1 MDNELILVSTK
12 KPAKTIL
19 RTLECASIF
28 DWHIAR
34 QDPLMRIM
42 LAPMEG
48 VVDHHVREILGR
60 LGGLDGCVTEFIRVN
75 EQIIPYKVFLR
86 YAPELENNCLTPSGI
101 PVKLQ
106 LLGGK
111 PEFMALNAIE
121 AVRAGAKAIDLNF
134 GCPAKTVNKNEGGAC
149 LLRQPERVYAIVKAV
164 REAIPADIPVSAK
177 IRLGYEDRS
186 SYLDNACAVAAA
198 GAAELTVHAR
208 SKADGYKPPAYWEYI
223 AEICAAIKIPVV
235 ANGEIWSIDDY
246 RRCRTQSGAAD
257 VMLGRGLLACP
268 DLARQIKADINGED
282 YQPLAWG
289 DICPMLFDYYQQ
301 TLPRY
306 LDKNCGNRVKQ
317 WLMYLQR
324 QYPEAQIFF
333 ERIKREREPSAIERA
348 FKEALD
354 DLH

>member
-1 MDNELILVSTK
+1 
-12 KPAKTIL
+12 
-19 RTLECASIF
+19 
-28 DWHIAR
+28 
-34 QDPLMRIM
+34 MRIM

-60 LGGLDGCVTEFIRVN
+60 LGGIDSCVTEFIRVN
-75 EQIIPYKVFLR
+75 DQTLPYKVFFR

-111 PEFMALNAIE
+111 PEFMAINAIE

-164 REAIPADIPVSAK
+164 RDAVPAEIPVSAK

-186 SYLDNACAVAAA
+186 SYLDNARAVAAA

-223 AEICAAIKIPVV
+223 AEIRATIDIPVV
-235 ANGEIWSIDDY
+235 ANGEIWNLADY
-246 RRCRTQSGAAD
+246 QRCRDQSCGDD

-268 DLARQIKADINGED
+268 DLARQIKADAMGES
-282 YQPLAWG
+282 YQPLGWS
-289 DICPMLFDYYQQ
+289 DICPILFDYYRQ

-306 LDKNCGNRVKQ
+306 TDKNCGNRVKQ
-317 WLMYLQR
+317 WLMYLR
-324 QYPEAQIFF
+324 LQYPQADVFF
-333 ERIKREREPSAIERA
+333 ERIKREREPAAIERA
-348 FKEALD
+348 FADALEN
-354 DLH
+354 LITQ